1 MNRQENRQHN
11 RTEQK
16 LSILVDKKRGTYYCI
31 DTNGKSYIRTDGKT
45 FKGENRR

>member
-16 LSILVDKKRGTYYCI
+16 LSILVDKKHGTYYCI
-31 DTNGKSYIRTDGKT
+31 DQNGKSYIRTEKRKIHG
-45 FKGENRR
+45 